1 MMRRDSCSTRDGF
14 IPGGKEFTSLNEPRP
29 TAEAKPA
36 RDYGEPMVAH
46 VNPILPD
53 DTVTGRS
60 LLAVVAIMSFL
71 AALTVGAVEIVHV
84 AAQEWRTDVVREA
97 TIQVRP
103 VPGRDLE
110 ADVRKAAE
118 IAKAA
123 TGVVDTRVFTKEETE
138 RLLEPWL
145 GTGAD
150 LGALPVPRL
159 VQVKIAANATPD
171 FDRLRRT
178 LSDSVPNAT
187 LDDHRGFSSRLAAIS
202 DAVTLTGLAL
212 LALVLAATVLSVSFA
227 TRGAIA
233 ANRAVVEV
241 LHFVGARDSFVAR
254 IFARH
259 FLALGLRGGLIGGA
273 VAAAFF
279 GLARLLS
286 NVLGS
291 FPESGDAAF
300 FLGHF
305 ALNARGF
312 LWIAAIAAAM
322 ALVTALASRIT
333 VHRTLRAID

>member
-1 MMRRDSCSTRDGF
+1 
-14 IPGGKEFTSLNEPRP
+14 
-29 TAEAKPA
+29 
-36 RDYGEPMVAH
+36 MVAH

-103 VPGRDLE
+103 MPGRDLE

-118 IAKAA
+118 IAKA
-123 TGVVDTRVFTKEETE
+123 TNGVVDTRAFTKEEIG

-145 GTGAD
+145 GTSAD
-150 LGALPVPRL
+150 LSTLPIPRL
-159 VQVKIAANATPD
+159 VQVKIAASAPPD

-178 LSDSVPNAT
+178 LADSVPSAT
-187 LDDHRGFSSRLAAIS
+187 LDDHRGFSSRFAAIS
-202 DAVTLTGLAL
+202 DTVTLTGLVL

-227 TRGAIA
+227 TRGAVA
-233 ANRAVVEV
+233 ANRGVVEV

-259 FLALGLRGGLIGGA
+259 FLTLGLQGGLIGGA
-273 VAAAFF
+273 VAAALF
-279 GLARLLS
+279 GLARLLAS
-286 NVLGS
+286 VLGS
-291 FPESGDAAF
+291 FPGSGDTAF

-312 LWIAAIAAAM
+312 LWIASIAAAM
-322 ALVTALASRIT
+322 ALVTALASRVT

>member
-1 MMRRDSCSTRDGF
+1 LTDSQ
-14 IPGGKEFTSLNEPRP
+14 PA
-29 TAEAKPA
+29 AEAKPA

-53 DTVTGRS
+53 DTVTSRS

-84 AAQEWRTDVVREA
+84 AAGEWRADVVREA

-103 VPGRDLE
+103 LPGRDLE

-118 IAKAA
+118 IAKATA
-123 TGVVDTRVFTKEETE
+123 GIVEARAFSKGETE

-145 GTGAD
+145 GTGTD
-150 LGALPVPRL
+150 LGALPIPRI
-159 VQVKIAANATPD
+159 VQVKLGTSPAPD
-171 FDRLRRT
+171 FGQLRRA
-178 LSDSVPNAT
+178 LADSVPSAT
-187 LDDHRGFSSRLAAIS
+187 LDEHHGFASKLAAIS
-202 DAVTLTGLAL
+202 DAVTLTGLAI

-227 TRGAIA
+227 TRGAVA

-241 LHFVGARDSFVAR
+241 LHFVGARDTFVAR
-254 IFARH
+254 TFARH
-259 FLALGLRGGLIGGA
+259 FLALGLQGGLIGGA
-273 VAAAFF
+273 VAAAAF
-279 GLARLLS
+279 GLTRLLA
-286 NVLGS
+286 NVFGS
-291 FPESGDAAF
+291 LSGGGNTAF

-312 LWIAAIAAAM
+312 LWIACVAAAM

>member
-1 MMRRDSCSTRDGF
+1 
-14 IPGGKEFTSLNEPRP
+14 LNDPQLA
-29 TAEAKPA
+29 AEARSP
-36 RDYGEPMVAH
+36 REYGEPMVAH
-46 VNPILPD
+46 VNPILPN

-84 AAQEWRTDVVREA
+84 AAAEWRADVAREA

-103 VPGRDLE
+103 LPGRDLD

-123 TGVVDTRVFTKEETE
+123 AGVVDARAFTKEETE

-145 GTGAD
+145 GAGTD

-159 VQVKIAANATPD
+159 VQLKVKTGAAPD
-171 FDRLRRT
+171 FGQLRRA
-178 LSDSVPNAT
+178 LAEGVPNAT
-187 LDDHRGFSSRLAAIS
+187 LDDHRGFASQLATIS
-202 DAVTLTGLAL
+202 NAVTLTGLAI
-212 LALVLAATVLSVSFA
+212 LALVLAAIVLSVAFA
-227 TRGAIA
+227 TRGAVA

-259 FLALGLRGGLIGGA
+259 FLAVGLQGGLIGGA
-273 VAAAFF
+273 VAAAIF
-279 GLARLLS
+279 GLARLLA
-286 NVLGS
+286 NVLGTL
-291 FPESGDAAF
+291 PGGGNAAS

-312 LWIAAIAAAM
+312 LWIASVAAAM
-322 ALVTALASRIT
+322 AFVTALSCRIT

>member
-1 MMRRDSCSTRDGF
+1 LND
-14 IPGGKEFTSLNEPRP
+14 PGSITG
-29 TAEAKPA
+29 AKPA

-71 AALTVGAVEIVHV
+71 AALTVGAVEIVHG
-84 AAQEWRTDVVREA
+84 AAGEWRADVVREA

-103 VPGRDLE
+103 MPGRDLD

-118 IAKAA
+118 IAKTAA
-123 TGVVDTRVFTKEETE
+123 GIADARAFSKEETE
-138 RLLEPWL
+138 HLLEPWL
-145 GTGAD
+145 GAGAD

-159 VQVKIAANATPD
+159 VQVKVAANAAPD
-171 FDRLRRT
+171 FDRLRRA
-178 LSDSVPNAT
+178 LSDSVPSAT
-187 LDDHRGFSSRLAAIS
+187 LDDHRGFESRLAAIS
-202 DAVTLTGLAL
+202 DTVTLTGLAI

-227 TRGAIA
+227 TRGAVA

-254 IFARH
+254 TFARH
-259 FLALGLRGGLIGGA
+259 FLTLGLQGGLIGGA
-273 VAAAFF
+273 VAAILF
-279 GLARLLS
+279 GLARLLA

-291 FPESGDAAF
+291 FPTSGNTAF

-312 LWIAAIAAAM
+312 LWIACVAAVM
-322 ALVTALASRIT
+322 ALITALSSRIT

>member
-1 MMRRDSCSTRDGF
+1 LTDSQ
-14 IPGGKEFTSLNEPRP
+14 PA
-29 TAEAKPA
+29 AEAKPA

-53 DTVTGRS
+53 DTVTSRS

-84 AAQEWRTDVVREA
+84 AAREWRADVVREA

-103 VPGRDLE
+103 LPGRDLE
-110 ADVRKAAE
+110 ADLRKAVE
-118 IAKAA
+118 IAKATA
-123 TGVVDTRVFTKEETE
+123 GVVDARAFSKGETE

-145 GTGAD
+145 GTDTD
-150 LGALPVPRL
+150 LGALPIPRI
-159 VQVKIAANATPD
+159 VQVKLGASPAPD
-171 FDRLRRT
+171 FAKLRRA
-178 LSDSVPNAT
+178 LADSVPNAT
-187 LDDHRGFSSRLAAIS
+187 LDEHRGFASKLAAIS
-202 DAVTLTGLAL
+202 DAVTLTGLAI

-227 TRGAIA
+227 TRGAVA

-241 LHFVGARDSFVAR
+241 LHFVGARDTFVAR
-254 IFARH
+254 TFARH
-259 FLALGLRGGLIGGA
+259 FLAVGLQGGLIGGA
-273 VAAAFF
+273 VAAALF
-279 GLARLLS
+279 GLTRLLA
-286 NVLGS
+286 NMFGS
-291 FPESGDAAF
+291 LSGGGNTAF

-312 LWIAAIAAAM
+312 LWIACVAAAM

>member
-1 MMRRDSCSTRDGF
+1 MRRDSCSTRGGF
-14 IPGGKEFTSLNEPRP
+14 IPGSKGFTSLNDPRP
-29 TAEAKPA
+29 ATEPKPA

-71 AALTVGAVEIVHV
+71 AASTVGAVEIVHV
-84 AAQEWRTDVVREA
+84 AAGEWRTDVVREA

-103 VPGRDLE
+103 MPGRDLD
-110 ADVRKAAE
+110 ADVRKAAD

-123 TGVVDTRVFTKEETE
+123 AGVVDARVFSKEETE

-145 GTGAD
+145 GAGAD

-159 VQVKIAANATPD
+159 VQVKVAANAAPD
-171 FDRLRRT
+171 FGQLRHS
-178 LSDSVPNAT
+178 LADNLPNAT
-187 LDDHRGFSSRLAAIS
+187 LDDHRGFASKLAAIS
-202 DAVTLTGLAL
+202 DAVTLTGLAI

-227 TRGAIA
+227 TRGAVA

-254 IFARH
+254 TFARH
-259 FLALGLRGGLIGGA
+259 FLAIGLQGGLLGGA
-273 VAAAFF
+273 VAAVFF
-279 GLARLLS
+279 GLARLS
-286 NVLGS
+286 ANVLGS
-291 FPESGDAAF
+291 FPGSGKAAF

-312 LWIAAIAAAM
+312 LWIAFVAATM
-322 ALVTALASRIT
+322 ALVTALSSRIT

>member
-1 MMRRDSCSTRDGF
+1 MRRDSCSTTGGF
-14 IPGGKEFTSLNEPRP
+14 ISGNKGFTRLNDPRP
-29 TAEAKPA
+29 AAEPKPA

-53 DTVTGRS
+53 DTVTGLS

-71 AALTVGAVEIVHV
+71 AALTVGTVEIVHG
-84 AAQEWRTDVVREA
+84 AASEWRTDVAREA

-103 VPGRDLE
+103 MPGRDLD

-118 IAKAA
+118 IARAA
-123 TGVVDTRVFTKEETE
+123 AGIADARAFTKEETE

-145 GTGAD
+145 GAGAD

-159 VQVKIAANATPD
+159 VQVKVAAGAAPD
-171 FDRLRRT
+171 FEPLRRA
-178 LSDSVPNAT
+178 LADGVPNAT
-187 LDDHRGFSSRLAAIS
+187 LDDHRGFASKLAAIS
-202 DAVTLTGLAL
+202 DAVMLTGLAI

-227 TRGAIA
+227 TRGAVA

-254 IFARH
+254 TFARH
-259 FLALGLRGGLIGGA
+259 FLAIGLQGGLIGGA
-273 VAAAFF
+273 VAAALF
-279 GLARLLS
+279 GLAR
-286 NVLGS
+286 VLANAFGS
-291 FPESGDAAF
+291 FPGSGSAAF

-305 ALNARGF
+305 ALNLRGF
-312 LWIAAIAAAM
+312 LWIALVAAAM

-333 VHRTLRAID
+333 VHRTLHAID

>member
-1 MMRRDSCSTRDGF
+1 LND
-14 IPGGKEFTSLNEPRP
+14 PGSATET
-29 TAEAKPA
+29 KPA

-46 VNPILPD
+46 INPILPD

-84 AAQEWRTDVVREA
+84 DAGEWRADVAHEA

-103 VPGRDLE
+103 MPGRDLD
-110 ADVRKAAE
+110 ADVSKAAE
-118 IAKAA
+118 IARA
-123 TGVVDTRVFTKEETE
+123 TAGIADAHTFSKEETD

-145 GTGAD
+145 GAGAD

-159 VQVKIAANATPD
+159 VQVKVAAGAAPD

-178 LSDSVPNAT
+178 LSDSVPSAT
-187 LDDHRGFSSRLAAIS
+187 VDDHRGFESRLAAIS
-202 DAVTLTGLAL
+202 DTVTLTGLAI

-227 TRGAIA
+227 TRGAVA
-233 ANRAVVEV
+233 ANRGVVEV
-241 LHFVGARDSFVAR
+241 LHFVGARDSFVAQT
-254 IFARH
+254 FARH
-259 FLALGLRGGLIGGA
+259 FLTLGLQGGLIGGA
-273 VAAAFF
+273 VAGMLF
-279 GLARLLS
+279 GLARLLAH
-286 NVLGS
+286 VLGS
-291 FPESGDAAF
+291 FPGSGNSAF

-312 LWIAAIAAAM
+312 LWIACIAAVM

-333 VHRTLRAID
+333 VHRTLRTID

>member
-1 MMRRDSCSTRDGF
+1 
-14 IPGGKEFTSLNEPRP
+14 LNDPRLA
-29 TAEAKPA
+29 AEATSA

-71 AALTVGAVEIVHV
+71 AAVTVGAVEIVH
-84 AAQEWRTDVVREA
+84 AAAGAWRADVVREA
-97 TIQVRP
+97 TIQIRP
-103 VPGRDLE
+103 LPGRDLD

-118 IAKAA
+118 IAKATA
-123 TGVVDTRVFTKEETE
+123 GVVDARAFSKEETE

-145 GTGAD
+145 GAGVD

-159 VQVKIAANATPD
+159 VQVKVGAGTAPD
-171 FDRLRRT
+171 FDRLRRA
-178 LSDSVPNAT
+178 LADGVPSAT
-187 LDDHRGFSSRLAAIS
+187 LDDHRGFASRLAAIS
-202 DAVTLTGLAL
+202 DAVTVTGLAI
-212 LALVLAATVLSVSFA
+212 LALVLAAIVLSVSFA
-227 TRGAIA
+227 TRGAVA

-241 LHFVGARDSFVAR
+241 LHFVGASDSFVAR

-259 FLALGLRGGLIGGA
+259 FLTVGLQGGLIGGG
-273 VAAAFF
+273 VAAALF
-279 GLARLLS
+279 GLARLLATM
-286 NVLGS
+286 LDTL
-291 FPESGDAAF
+291 PSGGNAAL

-312 LWIAAIAAAM
+312 LWIAGVAAAM